1 MYRTKTQF
9 VQEINSK
16 DKRGEGTL
24 GEKLTNCTEGRAYL
38 DAESIKSPPLKMYER
53 IKITTNWIFYYTG
66 IVAVCFFFK
75 GGNGIV
81 VVFFLKKVCYFK
93 NTY

>member
-9 VQEINSK
+9 VQQINFK
-16 DKRGEGTL
+16 DKRGGGTL

-66 IVAVCFFFK
+66 IVAVFVFFFFK

-81 VVFFLKKVCYFK
+81 VVFF
-93 NTY
+93 